1 VGGYKAWNGIGDCLV
16 ALGDHREA
24 VKAYTKALQSNRRVL
39 LPVVSLTSILLDHDE
54 PREVLAFLERL
65 TDMSDVDTL
74 AILAHTFGV
83 KGCHEEALD
92 ILRLAQKIE
101 PQQRLEFMTGE
112 TLLNLGRYAEA
123 VEVFRALPAGSQYRV
138 PALLDQVFCELVT
151 GRFTEAEQCLA
162 EVPGEYA
169 PVSAACR
176 ALLDAAAGREPLLT
190 GEEEEMARTR
200 EAVWNL
206 LQKLLEARSF
216 ELFEQALALV
226 PAAGIEPGPAAL
238 RLGKLYRS
246 QGYDDSAIEELETA
260 LTLGEA
266 DAESLGILGDIC
278 RARGLAEEAVNFY
291 QEAIAH
297 DPSRLVLHTSL
308 VASLAT
314 LRQYAE
320 AAAALRSALRH
331 LPSSGLLKETLS
343 SMEALAGSASA
354 VATGADDAS

>member
-1 VGGYKAWNGIGDCLV
+1 VERSGLHARFAR
-16 ALGDHREA
+16 ALGDEEGPPDASRAAEL
-24 VKAYTKALQSNRRVL
+24 AYHWQA
-39 LPVVSLTSILLDHDE
+39 
-54 PREVLAFLERL
+54 
-65 TDMSDVDTL
+65 
-74 AILAHTFGV
+74 
-83 KGCHEEALD
+83 ALD
-92 ILRLAQKIE
+92 LPRAFDAWIAAGLAA
-101 PQQRLEFMTGE
+101 E
-112 TLLNLGRYAEA
+112 TIYAFAEA
-123 VEVFRALPAGSQYRV
+123 RA
-138 PALLDQVFCELVT
+138 D
-151 GRFTEAEQCLA
+151 
-162 EVPGEYA
+162 
-169 PVSAACR
+169 
-176 ALLDAAAGREPLLT
+176 
-190 GEEEEMARTR
+190 
-200 EAVWNL
+200 
-206 LQKLLEARSF
+206 
-216 ELFEQALALV
+216 FEQALALV